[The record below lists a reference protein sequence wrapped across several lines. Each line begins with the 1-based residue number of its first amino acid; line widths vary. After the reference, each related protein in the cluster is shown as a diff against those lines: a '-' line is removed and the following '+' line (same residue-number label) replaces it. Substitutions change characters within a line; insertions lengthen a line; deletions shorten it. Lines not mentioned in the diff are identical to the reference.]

1 MTDFINK
8 ANVKL
13 VSDGTVA
20 GTQVVFIHEDGREEP
35 LFPVCAAEW
44 SLDISDGIMVPRLK
58 LVIEMAAAEIVTP
71 AELIDFIA
79 TPNREAYREEKRV
92 PTKLG
97 VPIHGK
103 EEK

>member
-1 MTDFINK
+1 MALIDR

-13 VSDGTVA
+13 VSDGTVS
-20 GTQVVFIHEDGREEP
+20 GTQVVFIHADGTEEP

-44 SLDISDGIMVPRLK
+44 KLDITEDGIVVPRMK

-79 TPNREAYREEKRV
+79 TPNREEYRY
-92 PTKLG
+92 PD
-97 VPIHGK
+97 K
-103 EEK
+103 EVSLDK